1 MAPTSKNNSYTN
13 LVATS
18 FSHRLIHAEDTTN
31 REGMILKLP
40 SISWSTWSMG
50 ASCPGLTLSRSSKGK
65 IRPFKITLRS
75 VSKRTTPVSFS
86 IWYRLISLN
95 ALRKYSAWTSLTSLP
110 TTTSWN
116 HCSTASRKPSMPLCQ
131 SARQAWKLLLHNRLN
146 SVIITSSSGT
156 ERWRSVLEIRWCL
169 IKISLSKLSK
179 LNLALA
185 SSPWLATL
193 GEATTSTV
201 C

>member
-1 MAPTSKNNSYTN
+1 MSKNSSYSS

-18 FSHRLIHAEDTTN
+18 YSLHLVRVEATTN
-31 REGMILKLP
+31 QGGMILKLP

-50 ASCPGLTLSRSSKGK
+50 VSYPGLTLSKSSKGK
-65 IRPFKITLRS
+65 IWPFKITLRS
-75 VSKRTTPVSFS
+75 VLKRITLVNFL

-95 ALRKYSAWTSLTSLP
+95 ASREFCAWTSVMSLP